1 MRLPKLSY
9 ESLDPQQEAVYDK
22 HVTRRSYVAGPYNV
36 WLHSPELFEKV
47 SICRPTASRRSPKS
61 AATENRLSAPGERA
75 AAAHTLRIRR
85 EDSRHDDR

>member
-47 SICRPTASRRSPKS
+47 SICRPTANRHSPTS
-61 AATENRLSAPGERA
+61 AATGKPLER
-75 AAAHTLRIRR
+75 
-85 EDSRHDDR
+85 SRGASRCGTHASNSKGG